1 MTAVT
6 TTASTSSIKANKLVK
21 NSSSNVP
28 TFGACVATFCNPRP
42 NPNGVI
48 MKKRKGAS
56 TSNADTDASVRRRA
70 RKCIFD
76 AGTTEGDISEHL
88 LSAVSASDDITK
100 RGRFLRSVFRRA
112 VEKQYDSV
120 MALARVDTVML
131 SGRYE
136 WTESETCRVLGCA
149 SAGIEST
156 PAKLTIVFHKG
167 GAARSSFEET
177 VDLLAAPLI
186 KAVLCVSL
194 GDPER
199 EGREILKPI
208 NMAGCS
214 PRIYWSLVYHITKGQ
229 GGVVSLLQFI
239 QCYESFPCYFDS
251 FQHQQVVSGL

>member
-1 MTAVT
+1 MTAAAA
-6 TTASTSSIKANKLVK
+6 TASASSIKTNKLVK
-21 NSSSNVP
+21 NSSSNVL
-28 TFGACVATFCNPRP
+28 TFGACVATFSNPRP

-76 AGTTEGDISEHL
+76 A
-88 LSAVSASDDITK
+88 DDIAK

-112 VEKQYDSV
+112 VEKQCDSV

-199 EGREILKPI
+199 EGREILKPV